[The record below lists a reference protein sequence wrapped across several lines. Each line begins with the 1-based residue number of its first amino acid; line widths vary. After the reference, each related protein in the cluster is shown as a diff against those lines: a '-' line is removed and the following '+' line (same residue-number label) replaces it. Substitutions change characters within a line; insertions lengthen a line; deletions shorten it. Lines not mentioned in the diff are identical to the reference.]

1 MAAGSDR
8 RTRSTSGTLSGQVM
22 DAIGRRI
29 VSGVYAADEVLPSEH
44 SLCAE
49 LGLSRT
55 PLREAMK
62 RLHAKGLIK
71 VGPRNGTKV
80 LPPRLWS
87 QLDPDVLRWRFE
99 QGASDDL
106 IDQLYELRLVF
117 EPEASRLAALHGD
130 AADHAAIMAAF
141 QRMEA
146 LIADSERVISADLAF
161 HMAIIAATHNIFLIS
176 VSTAIGAALKVQFE
190 LGAKRRTFPKAE
202 LDMHRLIRDA
212 IVGRDSEA
220 AADHTRGLIEASR
233 LSVGLAPRARPYR
246 QSKWPAP
253 ADPA

>member
-1 MAAGSDR
+1 MGTDRDR
-8 RTRSTSGTLSGQVM
+8 RARSTTGTLSGQVM
-22 DAIGRRI
+22 DEIGRRI
-29 VSGVYAADEVLPSEH
+29 VTGFYAAGEVLPPEF

-49 LGLSRT
+49 FRLSRT

-62 RLHAKGLIK
+62 RLNAKGLIV
-71 VGPRNGTKV
+71 VGPKSGTKV
-80 LPPRLWS
+80 LPQRHWS
-87 QLDPDVLRWRFE
+87 QLDADVLRWRFA

-130 AADHAAIMAAF
+130 AGDHAAIMATYR
-141 QRMEA
+141 RMEE
-146 LIADSERVISADLAF
+146 LIADPERVISADLAF

-176 VSTAIGAALKVQFE
+176 VSTAIGAALKAQFE
-190 LGAKRRTFPKAE
+190 LGAKRRTFPRAE

-212 IVGRDSEA
+212 ILGGDSEA
-220 AADHTRGLIEASR
+220 AATHTRDLIEASR

-246 QSKWPAP
+246 QETIARFG
-253 ADPA
+253 

>member
-1 MAAGSDR
+1 MGTDRDR
-8 RTRSTSGTLSGQVM
+8 RVRSTTGTLSGQVM
-22 DAIGRRI
+22 DEIGRRI
-29 VSGVYAADEVLPSEH
+29 VTGVYAADAVLPSEF
-44 SLCAE
+44 SLCVE
-49 LGLSRT
+49 FSLSRT

-62 RLHAKGLIK
+62 RLHAKGLIV
-71 VGPRNGTKV
+71 VGPKNGTKV
-80 LPPRLWS
+80 LPQRRWS

-130 AADHAAIMAAF
+130 AGDHAAIMATF
-141 QRMEA
+141 LRMEE
-146 LIADSERVISADLAF
+146 LIADPERVISADLAF

-176 VSTAIGAALKVQFE
+176 VSTAIGAALKAQFE
-190 LGAKRRTFPKAE
+190 LGAKRRTFPRAE

-212 IVGRDSEA
+212 ILGGDGEA
-220 AADHTRGLIEASR
+220 AGARTRDLIEASR

-246 QSKWPAP
+246 QDAI
-253 ADPA
+253 ARFG